1 MRVPNMKVVQ
11 THSTVPDASIFTTT
25 IYEALPPFAAAQTT
39 PAVDVTSHGKS
50 FRFGAVGKRPQMHTP
65 SPTIPDHTTPE
76 QTPEAIEIRSP
87 EEISDTEKR
96 QVQAANPCPSGLQY
110 IKCSDGSFEG
120 CGNKNICAINAT
132 TASGAVASTTAG
144 SQSTKRTTTAP
155 ASTAPGIQTSIRGSS
170 STPSP
175 TSSDSSSPTSSP
187 SSSSKPSVGGIAGG
201 AVGGILAILALLCLL
216 AFLFRRHRRT
226 IEKRRAASLPTNNFP
241 SKSASYRDEPRQH
254 NRSMSTA
261 NDVFTFVGKVAGGAG
276 GGHPSHAE
284 NTAFNDKKNMLADSR
299 FPPDQKTPAQQF
311 PSPGLRAEGGP
322 GLPPAAFL
330 RPVPMLDGS
339 EIHMMGEGRVRSELS
354 GKRSSGRSRF
364 REEGLVEMEDTS
376 RTTSTPPPPTSPD
389 IESPILGHASQQ
401 RHIPSISSTLSSPS
415 PRNHHLMSWSTYSS
429 RDSHPG
435 DDENFEMT
443 ATLTPKR
450 QPGAR
455 MSPATSSPPGSA
467 AQVSPLRPSSRG
479 SRDSKASGET
489 LGSGVYVVSP
499 LRKGRFEGGGRKDR

>member
-25 IYEALPPFAAAQTT
+25 IFEALPPFAAAQAT

-50 FRFGAVGKRPQMHTP
+50 FRFGAVGRRPQMHTP
-65 SPTIPDHTTPE
+65 SPTTPDHTTPE
-76 QTPEAIEIRSP
+76 QTSEAIEVRSP

-144 SQSTKRTTTAP
+144 SQSTRRTTTAP
-155 ASTAPGIQTSIRGSS
+155 SSTAPGIQTATRGSS
-170 STPSP
+170 TTAPSST
-175 TSSDSSSPTSSP
+175 TSDSTAPTPSP

-201 AVGGILAILALLCLL
+201 AVGGILAILALLCLF

-241 SKSASYRDEPRQH
+241 SKSASYRDKPRQH

-261 NDVFTFVGKVAGGAG
+261 NDVFAFVGKVAGGAG
-276 GGHPSHAE
+276 GGAYNAVSSYTIPHHTRQRSIFRSFPKEGEENYYDDDGDGRISPTGTPSDQRSHDE
-284 NTAFNDKKNMLADSR
+284 MQKNTLADSR

-330 RPVPMLDGS
+330 RPVPMLDGR

-376 RTTSTPPPPTSPD
+376 RTTTTPPPPTSPD
-389 IESPILGHASQQ
+389 IESPILGHPSQQ
-401 RHIPSISSTLSSPS
+401 RHIPSISSTLSSPT

-429 RDSHPG
+429 RDSHAA

-443 ATLTPKR
+443 ATMTPKR
-450 QPGAR
+450 QPGQSVEAFVKR
-455 MSPATSSPPGSA
+455 ES
-467 AQVSPLRPSSRG
+467 
-479 SRDSKASGET
+479 
-489 LGSGVYVVSP
+489 
-499 LRKGRFEGGGRKDR
+499 RFEG